1 MTRPR
6 ERCMVEQGAVRRRLR
21 GAGVAPLAALLTALA
36 PGAGGV
42 HAQEPERVLQ
52 IPRVSQPPRLDQF
65 LDDKPHDSSGGTGTV
80 HLDWGGAELGARV
93 ADFRQRE
100 PGDGTPVSLETTAYA
115 SYDDENLYVV
125 FVCRDDPA
133 KVRSSIARRE
143 EIDADDQVVVYLDT
157 FRDRERAYFFATN
170 ARGVQLDGV
179 VTEGQD
185 DDLSWDAVWQSEGRL
200 TERGFVVR
208 LAIPFRSLRFPRAP
222 GQTWGVALGRV
233 IRRNSEESY
242 WPHLTKRVKGF
253 VPQFALLQGLSNIS
267 AGRNLQLNPYTT
279 LARARFLDEDAA
291 AFQNQGDERLGFD
304 AKAVLR
310 DALTLDATVHP
321 DFSQVETD
329 DPQVTLNERF
339 DVFFP
344 EKRPFF
350 IENAGY
356 FQTPVN
362 LLFSRRIVDPGA
374 GLRLTGK
381 VGRWAVGA
389 IAMNDREPGRVA
401 APDPLAGSRAG
412 VGALRVQREFGEE
425 STVGFL
431 VTDRELEG
439 SFNRAFSLDSR
450 LRVGKTWGL
459 AGQVI
464 QSETRAL
471 NGARLSG
478 SGMLAQLD
486 RDGHH
491 LDYKGAYLGFTP
503 DFKAPLGFVKRV
515 GFHQME
521 QEVQYKW
528 RPDRRPIVAF
538 GPTVSALFNWDR
550 DRRLQD
556 REIGAEFKVEF
567 VGKTEIK
574 LARTE
579 AFELFEGLGFRPYDT
594 KATVKSEW
602 FKWLAVDASYQW
614 GTAVNHDP
622 ATGLQPFLGRAA
634 EAAVSLTVRP
644 ASQVR
649 LDQVFIHSRLNA
661 RPSGARVFTERLWRS
676 KINYQF
682 NRFLSL
688 RAIVDYEA
696 ETGDPTLADIEDDK
710 AWRADVLLTYLLN
723 PGTALYVGYTDNYQN
738 LALVGSPPSV
748 ERSPRPDISTARQV
762 FVKLSYLLRF

>member
-1 MTRPR
+1 MARSRIGCITLLT
-6 ERCMVEQGAVRRRLR
+6 VLAL
-21 GAGVAPLAALLTALA
+21 GAGR
-36 PGAGGV
+36 V
-42 HAQEPERVLQ
+42 HAQEPERVLHV
-52 IPRVSQPPRLDQF
+52 PRVSQAPRLDQF
-65 LDDKPHDSSGGTGTV
+65 LDHGRDGAHSGTSTV
-80 HLDWGGAELGARV
+80 HLDWGEDGLGARV
-93 ADFRQRE
+93 TDFRQRE
-100 PGDGTPVSLETTAYA
+100 PGDGTPASQETTAYV

-133 KVRSSIARRE
+133 KVRASIARRE

-157 FRDRERAYFFATN
+157 FRDRERAYFFVAN
-170 ARGVQLDGV
+170 PRGVQLDGV

-185 DDLSWDAVWQSEGRL
+185 DDLSYDAVWQSEGRL

-208 LAIPFRSLRFPRAP
+208 IAIPFRSLRFPRAP
-222 GQTWGVALGRV
+222 AQTWGVALGRV
-233 IRRNSEESY
+233 IRRNSEDSY
-242 WPHLTKRVKGF
+242 WPNLTKRVKGF

-267 AGRNLQLNPYTT
+267 PGRNLQLNPYST

-291 AFQNQGDERLGFD
+291 AFQTLGDERVGLD

-329 DPQVTLNERF
+329 DPQVTVNERF
-339 DVFFP
+339 EVFFP

-350 IENAGY
+350 LENAGY
-356 FQTPVN
+356 FTTPVD

-412 VGALRVQREFGEE
+412 IGALRMQREFGEE

-439 SFNRAFSLDSR
+439 SFNRIYSLDSR
-450 LRVGKTWGL
+450 VKLTKNWAF

-471 NGARLSG
+471 DGVRFSG
-478 SGMLAQLD
+478 SGMLAQLEH
-486 RDGHH
+486 DGRHI
-491 LDYKGAYLGFTP
+491 DYTGGYLGLTP
-503 DFKAPLGFVKRV
+503 EFDAPLGFVPRDQGIDNPV
-515 GFHQME
+515 GFHQIE
-521 QEVQYKW
+521 QEFQYKW
-528 RPDRRPIVAF
+528 RPDSRPIVAF

-550 DRRLQD
+550 NRRLQD
-556 REIGAEFKVEF
+556 REIGVEFKVEL
-567 VGKTEIK
+567 VGETEIK
-574 LARTE
+574 LQRTE
-579 AFELFEGLGFRPYDT
+579 AFELFNELGFRPSDT
-594 KATVKSEW
+594 KAGIQSEW
-602 FKWLAVDASYQW
+602 FKWLALDASYKW

-622 ATGLQPFLGRAA
+622 AAALQPFLGRAA
-634 EAAVSLTVRP
+634 EAEVNLTFRP
-644 ASQVR
+644 APRVR
-649 LDQVFIHSRLNA
+649 VDQAFIHSRLNTQS
-661 RPSGARVFTERLWRS
+661 SGARVFTERLWRS
-676 KINYQF
+676 KVNYQF
-682 NRFLSL
+682 SRFLSL

-696 ETGDPTLADIEDDK
+696 ETGDTTLAEIEDEK
-710 AWRADVLLTYLLN
+710 AWRADLLLTYLLN

-748 ERSPRPDISTARQV
+748 ERRRRPDTSTARQV